1 MKQRRTQPKSSARA
15 AGVRALRI
23 RVLASQNKLKYAQ
36 LGGISESKRLSQR
49 PARRTGCKPRQN
61 SSPRQHAKHGA
72 AKDKKHAP
80 IKTRTLRAILAFMSV
95 GAGVVWPRFSHLRSS
110 RPKPSGKMSLPRCA
124 KGALREQDSGGKRPE
139 IGNAKHEPLVSPR
152 AARWVGTPGHWGVV
166 PSAVCRAVASVWSS
180 CIRLCDRWRSPS
192 GAAVKVAEDGLHVL
206 LSVVKRVL
214 GVETVYAWGARAHD
228 DEESRE
234 TVHFLAVGTRA
245 DSAGWHVIDA
255 VRATGPWG
263 VRGARVGPGCVVEF
277 FGVCDLGG
285 TATPGAHQKAG
296 AAKEEMMRRTRDP
309 NMA

>member
-1 MKQRRTQPKSSARA
+1 MRA
-15 AGVRALRI
+15 DRAG
-23 RVLASQNKLKYAQ
+23 
-36 LGGISESKRLSQR
+36 
-49 PARRTGCKPRQN
+49 RTGGSR
-61 SSPRQHAKHGA
+61 R
-72 AKDKKHAP
+72 
-80 IKTRTLRAILAFMSV
+80 V
-95 GAGVVWPRFSHLRSS
+95 GFVCRER
-110 RPKPSGKMSLPRCA
+110 RELPAQCSICDHHFVYV
-124 KGALREQDSGGKRPE
+124 Q
-139 IGNAKHEPLVSPR
+139 
-152 AARWVGTPGHWGVV
+152 GHWGVV

-263 VRGARVGPGCVVEF
+263 VRGARVGPGCVVE
-277 FGVCDLGG
+277 
-285 TATPGAHQKAG
+285 
-296 AAKEEMMRRTRDP
+296 
-309 NMA
+309 